1 MVCFSIEALKKYY
14 LVFKEEKYDFKIVI
28 IFSYSVNEEFDV
40 LEDENNESVNG
51 LDKSLRDF
59 LEGVIVDY
67 NGMFKIFF
75 DILD

>member
-1 MVCFSIEALKKYY
+1 M
-14 LVFKEEKYDFKIVI
+14 
-28 IFSYSVNEEFDV
+28 
-40 LEDENNESVNG
+40 LEDENNESVCW

-67 NGMFKIFF
+67 NGMFGVFF